1 MTEVIRFI
9 GRSGS
14 GKTTLLCEVVRLLT
28 EGGLR
33 VGVLKNAHHRV
44 DLDREGKD
52 SFRFARAGA
61 VSVSVASPEKVATF
75 EAVRGRKPSLASMT
89 GRVAADVDVILA
101 EGFHDGVTP
110 YFLLLDPR
118 DSHDGRAH
126 AGELLGIIGPQTDGG
141 SPTFDRNDAAGVARC
156 VADYLASARA
166 RTKDDLDTLLEEAA
180 AYHGH
185 LCPGQVLGVRL
196 AVAGCRA
203 VGVERPPTS
212 KKLVVWVETDRC
224 AADAV
229 QTVTGCKLGKRTL
242 KHVDLGK
249 LAATF
254 LNTETG
260 AAVRVS
266 ARAGARDRAAAM
278 FDGLR
283 RHEAQL
289 AAYRVLPEAELFD
302 VEEVSVTLGEL
313 ELPGRPQV
321 RVVCRRCGEEVT
333 DGRHLDGDDGP
344 LCRSCASGAYYTPLR
359 AEAEADARW

>member
-1 MTEVIRFI
+1 MAEVIRFI

-44 DLDREGKD
+44 ALDREGKD
-52 SFRFARAGA
+52 SFRFAQAGA
-61 VSVSVASPEKVATF
+61 VSVAVASPEKVATF
-75 EAVRGRKPSLASMT
+75 EAVRGRKPSLGAM
-89 GRVAADVDVILA
+89 RERLPADLDVILT

-118 DSHDGRAH
+118 DREDDRTH
-126 AGELLGIIGPQTDGG
+126 AGDLLGVIGPQTDGG
-141 SPTFDRNDAAGVARC
+141 APTFDRNDAAGIARC
-156 VADYLASARA
+156 VADVVASARA
-166 RTKDDLDTLLEEAA
+166 RTSDALDTLLAEAT

-203 VGVERPPTS
+203 VGVERPRSS
-212 KKLVVWVETDRC
+212 KKLMVWVETDRC

-260 AAVRVS
+260 VAIRVS
-266 ARAGARDRAAAM
+266 ARADSRERAAAM
-278 FDGLR
+278 FAGR
-283 RHEAQL
+283 ERHEAQL
-289 AAYRVLPEAELFD
+289 EAYRLLPEGELFD
-302 VEEVSVTLGEL
+302 IEAVSVAVGEL
-313 ELPGRPQV
+313 EQPGPPQV
-321 RVVCRRCGEEVT
+321 RVVCRRCGEEVS
-333 DGRHLDGDDGP
+333 DGRHVGDDDGA
-344 LCRSCASGAYYTPLR
+344 LCRSCAGDAYYTPLR
-359 AEAEADARW
+359 SEAEASARW